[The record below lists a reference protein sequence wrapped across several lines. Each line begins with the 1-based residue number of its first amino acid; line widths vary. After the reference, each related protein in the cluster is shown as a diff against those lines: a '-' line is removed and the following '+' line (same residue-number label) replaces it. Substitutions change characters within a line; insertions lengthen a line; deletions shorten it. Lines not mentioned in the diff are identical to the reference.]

1 MSTKKIKSIADVESP
16 EQREIS
22 VAVANYA
29 MKSAALTQGNVSLNQ
44 ELVET
49 RDRHEAEL
57 KTLKP
62 DRDDAL
68 SAVQK
73 IAETNRKKLFVRGAK
88 SLRTSF
94 GVVGFRKKRMTF
106 SLKPGET
113 TEKVLQRLKQRR
125 PDLVVTKEVVSKNRL
140 YAARHDEGFRE
151 LMDEVGL
158 QINEDEN
165 FYVKLND

>member
-1 MSTKKIKSIADVESP
+1 MSTKKVKSIADIESP
-16 EQREIS
+16 EQREIA

-29 MKSAALTQGNVSLNQ
+29 LKAAALTQGNVSLNND
-44 ELVET
+44 LVET

-62 DRDDAL
+62 DRDNAL
-68 SAVQK
+68 SEVQK
-73 IAETNRKKLFVRGAK
+73 LAEANRKKLFIRTK
-88 SLRTSF
+88 CLRTSF

-125 PDLVVTKEVVSKNRL
+125 PDLVQTKEVISKNKL
-140 YAARHDEGFRE
+140 YAARHDEGFRQ

-158 QINEDEN
+158 QINDDEN
-165 FYVKLND
+165 FYIKLND

>member
-1 MSTKKIKSIADVESP
+1 
-16 EQREIS
+16 
-22 VAVANYA
+22 
-29 MKSAALTQGNVSLNQ
+29 
-44 ELVET
+44 
-49 RDRHEAEL
+49 
-57 KTLKP
+57 
-62 DRDDAL
+62 
-68 SAVQK
+68 
-73 IAETNRKKLFVRGAK
+73 
-88 SLRTSF
+88 
-94 GVVGFRKKRMTF
+94 MTF

-140 YAARHDEGFRE
+140 YSARHDEGFRE

>member
-1 MSTKKIKSIADVESP
+1 MTKKIKSIADVESP
-16 EQREIS
+16 EQREIA

-57 KTLKP
+57 KNLKP
-62 DRDDAL
+62 DRDNAL
-68 SAVQK
+68 SEVQK
-73 IAETNRKKLFVRGAK
+73 LAESNRKKLFVRSK
-88 SLRTSF
+88 CLRTSF
-94 GVVGFRKKRMTF
+94 GVVGFRKKRITF
-106 SLKPGET
+106 SLKTGET
-113 TEKVLQRLKQRR
+113 TENVLQKLKARR

-140 YAARHDEGFRE
+140 YAARNDEGFRE

-158 QINEDEN
+158 QINEDEK
-165 FYVKLND
+165 FYIKLND

>member
-1 MSTKKIKSIADVESP
+1 MTKKVKSIADIESP
-16 EQREIS
+16 EQREIA

-44 ELVET
+44 DLVET

-62 DRDDAL
+62 GRDNAL
-68 SAVQK
+68 SEVQK
-73 IAETNRKKLFVRGAK
+73 LAEANRRKLFARAK
-88 SLRTSF
+88 CLRTSF

-106 SLKPGET
+106 SLKNGET
-113 TEKVLQRLKQRR
+113 MESVLQKLKVRR
-125 PDLVVTKEVVSKNRL
+125 PELVVTKEVVSKNRL
-140 YAARHDEGFRE
+140 YAARNDEGFRQ
-151 LMDEVGL
+151 LMDEVGI
-158 QINEDEN
+158 QINEAEN

>member
-1 MSTKKIKSIADVESP
+1 MSTKKIKSIADIESP
-16 EQREIS
+16 EQREIA

-44 ELVET
+44 DLVET

-73 IAETNRKKLFVRGAK
+73 IAESNRKKLFTRTK
-88 SLRTSF
+88 CLRTSF

-113 TEKVLQRLKQRR
+113 TEKVLQRLKQCR

-140 YAARHDEGFRE
+140 YSARHDEGFRE

>member
-1 MSTKKIKSIADVESP
+1 MTKKIKSIADIESP
-16 EQREIS
+16 EQREIA

-29 MKSAALTQGNVSLNQ
+29 LKAAALTQGNVSLNQ
-44 ELVET
+44 DLVET

-62 DRDDAL
+62 ERDSAL
-68 SAVQK
+68 SEVQK
-73 IAETNRKKLFVRGAK
+73 LAEANRKKLFTRAK
-88 SLRTSF
+88 CLRTSF
-94 GVVGFRKKRMTF
+94 GIVGFRKKRMTF

-140 YAARHDEGFRE
+140 YAARNDEGFRE
-151 LMDEVGL
+151 LMDEVGIL
-158 QINEDEN
+158 INDDEN
-165 FYVKLND
+165 FYIKLND

>member
-16 EQREIS
+16 EQREIA

-44 ELVET
+44 DLVET

-73 IAETNRKKLFVRGAK
+73 IAESNRKKLFIRTK
-88 SLRTSF
+88 CLRTSF

>member
-16 EQREIS
+16 EQREIA

-44 ELVET
+44 DLVET

-73 IAETNRKKLFVRGAK
+73 IAESNRKKLFTRTK
-88 SLRTSF
+88 CLRTSF

-113 TEKVLQRLKQRR
+113 TEKVLQRLKQCR

-140 YAARHDEGFRE
+140 YSARHDEGFRE